1 MNRTILEAQVMK
13 ISDVKAKLS
22 SLVNE
27 VYRKERRI
35 LVEKAGIPV
44 AAVISVDD
52 LERLN
57 QFERERRER
66 FAVIDEMREAFK
78 DIPDDQI
85 ERDVTAIVREMRDER
100 EAARRAAEQGAIGAA
115 IT

>member
-1 MNRTILEAQVMK
+1 MSDRNPETQTMK
-13 ISDVKAKLS
+13 ISDVKASLS

-27 VYRKERRI
+27 VYRREKRI
-35 LVEKAGIPV
+35 VIEKAGIPV
-44 AAVISVDD
+44 AALISSRD

-57 QFERERRER
+57 QFEREWLER
-66 FAVIDEMREAFK
+66 FAVVDRMREAFK

-100 EAARRAAEQGAIGAA
+100 EAARRASKQGMAERRPA
-115 IT
+115 

>member
-1 MNRTILEAQVMK
+1 MREREPETQTMK
-13 ISDVKAKLS
+13 ISEVKAKLS

-44 AAVISVDD
+44 AAVISVND

-57 QFERERRER
+57 QFEREWRER
-66 FAVIDEMREAFK
+66 FAVFEEMREAFK
-78 DIPDDQI
+78 DIPPDQI
-85 ERDVTAIVREMRDER
+85 ERDVAAIVREIRDEE
-100 EAARRAAEQGAIGAA
+100 EAKRRAGEGMAERRLA
-115 IT
+115 

>member
-1 MNRTILEAQVMK
+1 MNRTILETQVMK

-44 AAVISVDD
+44 AAIISAND
-52 LERLN
+52 LERLV
-57 QFERERRER
+57 QFERDWEER
-66 FAVIDEMREAFK
+66 FEVVDRMREAFK
-78 DIPDDQI
+78 DVPPDQI
-85 ERDVTAIVREMRDER
+85 ERDVAAIVREMRDER
-100 EAARRAAEQGAIGAA
+100 EAARRSAKQGMAGRQSA
-115 IT
+115 

>member
-1 MNRTILEAQVMK
+1 MSERNPETQTIK
-13 ISDVKAKLS
+13 ISDVKASLS
-22 SLVNE
+22 SLVND
-27 VYRKERRI
+27 VYRMETRV

-44 AAVISVDD
+44 AAIISASD

-57 QFERERRER
+57 RFEREWLER

-85 ERDVTAIVREMRDER
+85 VRDVVAIVREMRDER
-100 EAARRAAEQGAIGAA
+100 ETARRAAEQATVERPPA
-115 IT
+115 